1 MQTNLTLASLA
12 TLLLSGGVYA
22 QTPRQAVLAAEASFV
37 EQVSTNGM
45 KTAFL
50 ANASPTAMVVENGK
64 LLAAQAVWESRPAT
78 ANTRLTWY
86 PLLADL
92 AQTGDLGY
100 TTGPWTMLQNDR
112 AQAAGE
118 YVTLWRK
125 QPDGQWKY
133 VVNMSIERIGVAPS
147 APANVPAP
155 RQALALA
162 TPSMAPTSVLL
173 DLDNKFAAAE
183 VLKPGATY
191 QQYLSSEARLYRP
204 GLSMMQGLAAV
215 ANMKNLEKGYF
226 FAPTTGYL
234 SAGGDLGYVIG
245 TYRHSSDAKHP
256 QESGSYLR
264 IWRREAVAG
273 WRLAL
278 EMLNS
283 PAPAAAPA
291 AGAAPAP
298 VAEGPG
304 TVPAAAPGRR
314 AQ

>member
-1 MQTNLTLASLA
+1 MKTKLTLASLA
-12 TLLLSGGVYA
+12 TLLLSGAVYA
-22 QTPRQAVLAAEASFV
+22 QTPRQAVLAAESSFA
-37 EQVSTNGM
+37 EQVTKNGM

-50 ANASPTAMVVENGK
+50 TNAAPTAMVVENGK
-64 LLAAQAVWESRPAT
+64 LVEAQAAWNTRPVKP
-78 ANTRLTWY
+78 NTRLTWY
-86 PLLADL
+86 PLLADV

-133 VVNMSIERIGVAPS
+133 VVNMGIERIGVPPS
-147 APANVPAP
+147 APATVPAP
-155 RQALALA
+155 RQALAMA

-173 DLDNKFAAAE
+173 DLDARFAAAE

-191 QQYLSSEARLYRP
+191 QQYLSAEARLYRP

-215 ANMKNLEKGYF
+215 ANMKNLEKGYI

-234 SAGGDLGYVIG
+234 SAGGDLGYVLG
-245 TYRHSSDAKHP
+245 TYRHPGDAKHP
-256 QESGSYLR
+256 QESGSYVR
-264 IWRREAVAG
+264 IWRREAEAG

-278 EMLNS
+278 EMFNS
-283 PAPAAAPA
+283 PAAVAAPAGPAPVAEGAGTAPAAAPA
-291 AGAAPAP
+291 
-298 VAEGPG
+298 
-304 TVPAAAPGRR
+304 RR

>member
-1 MQTNLTLASLA
+1 MKTNLTLASLA
-12 TLLLSGGVYA
+12 ILLLSGVVSA
-22 QTPRQAVLAAEASFV
+22 QTPRQAVLAAESSLV
-37 EQVSTNGM
+37 EQVIKNGT

-50 ANASPTAMVVENGK
+50 ANASPTAVVAENGK
-64 LLAAQAVWESRPAT
+64 LVEAQGSWNLRPAKP
-78 ANTRLTWY
+78 NTRLAWY
-86 PLLADL
+86 PLLADV

-100 TTGPWTMLQNDR
+100 TTGPWTLLQNER

-133 VVNMSIERIGVAPS
+133 AVNMSIERIGVPPA

-155 RQALALA
+155 RQALAAA

-173 DLDNKFAAAE
+173 DLDAKFAAAE
-183 VLKPGATY
+183 LLKPGATY
-191 QQYLSSEARLYRP
+191 QQYLSNEARLYRP

-215 ANMKNLEKGYF
+215 ANMKNLDKGYV

-234 SAGGDLGYVIG
+234 SAGGDLGYVVG
-245 TYRHSSDAKHP
+245 NYRHPGDAKHP

-264 IWRREAVAG
+264 IWRREAEAG

-278 EMLNS
+278 EMFNS
-283 PAPAAAPA
+283 PVPVAAPV
-291 AGAAPAP
+291 APAP
-298 VAEGPG
+298 VAAG
-304 TVPAAAPGRR
+304 TGAAPAIAPAGR

>member
-1 MQTNLTLASLA
+1 MKTNLTLASLA
-12 TLLLSGGVYA
+12 TLLLSGAVHA
-22 QTPRQAVLAAEASFV
+22 QTPRQAVLAAETVFA
-37 EQVSTNGM
+37 EQIAKNGM

-64 LLAAQAVWESRPAT
+64 LVEAQAAWGARPAKPD
-78 ANTRLTWY
+78 TRLTWY
-86 PLLADL
+86 PLLADV

-100 TTGPWTMLQNDR
+100 TTGPWTLLQNGR
-112 AQAAGE
+112 AQSAGE

-133 VVNMSIERIGVAPS
+133 AVTMSTERIGVPPS
-147 APANVPAP
+147 APATVPAP
-155 RQALALA
+155 RQALAAA

-183 VLKPGATY
+183 LLRPGATY
-191 QQYLSSEARLYRP
+191 QQYLSNEARLYRP

-215 ANMKNLEKGYF
+215 ANMKNLDKGYI

-234 SAGGDLGYVIG
+234 SAGGDLGYVVG
-245 TYRHSSDAKHP
+245 AYRHLGDAKHP
-256 QESGSYLR
+256 EESGSYLR
-264 IWRREAVAG
+264 IWRREAEAG

-278 EMLNS
+278 EMFNS
-283 PAPAAAPA
+283 PVPVAAPT
-291 AGAAPAP
+291 APAP
-298 VAEGPG
+298 VAEGAG
-304 TVPAAAPGRR
+304 ATPAAAPARR

>member
-1 MQTNLTLASLA
+1 MKTNLTLASLA
-12 TLLLSGGVYA
+12 TLLLSGAVYA
-22 QTPRQAVLAAEASFV
+22 QTPRQAMLAAEASFA
-37 EQVSTNGM
+37 EQVTKNGM
-45 KTAFL
+45 KTAFV
-50 ANASPTAMVVENGK
+50 ASATPAAIAVENGK
-64 LLAAQAVWESRPAT
+64 LVEAQAAWQARPAKP
-78 ANTRLTWY
+78 NTRLTWY
-86 PLLADL
+86 PLLADM

-100 TTGPWTMLQNDR
+100 TTGPWTMLQNER
-112 AQAAGE
+112 AQATGE

-133 VVNMSIERIGVAPS
+133 VVNMSIERIGVPPG

-155 RQALALA
+155 RRALATA

-191 QQYLSSEARLYRP
+191 QQYLSPEARLYRP

-234 SAGGDLGYVIG
+234 SAGGDLGYVVG
-245 TYRHSSDAKHP
+245 TYRHLGDAKHP
-256 QESGSYLR
+256 EESGSYLR
-264 IWRREAVAG
+264 IWRREAEGG

-278 EMLNS
+278 EMFNT
-283 PAPAAAPA
+283 PAAVVAAAAPAPVAAGVGGAPAAAPA
-291 AGAAPAP
+291 
-298 VAEGPG
+298 
-304 TVPAAAPGRR
+304 RR

>member
-1 MQTNLTLASLA
+1 MKTKLTLASLA
-12 TLLLSGGVYA
+12 TLLLSGAVYA
-22 QTPRQAVLAAEASFV
+22 QTPRQAVLAAESSLV
-37 EQVSTNGM
+37 EQVAKNGM
-45 KTAFL
+45 KSAFL
-50 ANASPTAMVVENGK
+50 TTAAPTAMAVENGK
-64 LLAAQAVWESRPAT
+64 LVEAQAAWSARPAKP
-78 ANTRLTWY
+78 NTRLTWY
-86 PLLADL
+86 PLLADV
-92 AQTGDLGY
+92 AQTGDLAY
-100 TTGPWTMLQNDR
+100 TTGPWTLLQNER

-133 VVNMSIERIGVAPS
+133 VVNMNIERIGVPPG

-155 RQALALA
+155 RQALAA
-162 TPSMAPTSVLL
+162 PTPSMAPTSVLI
-173 DLDNKFAAAE
+173 DLDNRFAAAE

-215 ANMKNLEKGYF
+215 ANMKNLDKGYI

-234 SAGGDLGYVIG
+234 SAGGDLGYVVG
-245 TYRHSSDAKHP
+245 TYRHPGDAKHP

-264 IWRREAVAG
+264 IWRREAEAG

-278 EMLNS
+278 EMFNS

-291 AGAAPAP
+291 APAP
-298 VAEGPG
+298 VAEG
-304 TVPAAAPGRR
+304 VNNAPATTPARR

>member
-1 MQTNLTLASLA
+1 MA
-12 TLLLSGGVYA
+12 TLLVAGSVYA
-22 QTPRQAVLAAEASFV
+22 QSPRQAVLAAEASFA
-37 EQVSTNGM
+37 EQVIKNGM
-45 KTAFL
+45 KTAFV

-64 LLAAQAVWESRPAT
+64 LVEAQAAWSARPAQPD
-78 ANTRLTWY
+78 TRLTWY
-86 PLLADL
+86 PLLADV
-92 AQTGDLGY
+92 AQTGDLAY

-112 AQAAGE
+112 AQATGE

-133 VVNMSIERIGVAPS
+133 AVTMSIERIGVPPA
-147 APANVPAP
+147 APATVPAP
-155 RQALALA
+155 RQALAMA

-191 QQYLSSEARLYRP
+191 QQYLSGEARLYRP

-226 FAPTTGYL
+226 FASTTGYL
-234 SAGGDLGYVIG
+234 SAGGDLGYVVG
-245 TYRHSSDAKHP
+245 TYRHPGDAKHP
-256 QESGSYLR
+256 AESGSYLR
-264 IWRREAVAG
+264 IWRREAEVG

-278 EMLNS
+278 EMFNT
-283 PAPAAAPA
+283 PAPVAAPT
-291 AGAAPAP
+291 APAP
-298 VAEGPG
+298 VATG
-304 TVPAAAPGRR
+304 TGATPATAPARS

>member
-1 MQTNLTLASLA
+1 MKTKLTLASLA
-12 TLLLSGGVYA
+12 TLLLSGAVYA
-22 QTPRQAVLAAEASFV
+22 QTPRQAVLAAEASLV
-37 EQVSTNGM
+37 EQVAQNGM
-45 KTAFL
+45 KSAFL
-50 ANASPTAMVVENGK
+50 ASAAPTAMVAENGK
-64 LLAAQAVWESRPAT
+64 LVEAQAAWNARPVKP
-78 ANTRLTWY
+78 NTRLTWY
-86 PLLADL
+86 PLLADV

-100 TTGPWTMLQNDR
+100 TTGPWTMLQNER

-133 VVNMSIERIGVAPS
+133 VVNMSIERIGVPPG

-155 RQALALA
+155 RQALATP

-173 DLDNKFAAAE
+173 DLDNRFGAAE

-215 ANMKNLEKGYF
+215 ANMKNLEKGYI

-234 SAGGDLGYVIG
+234 SAGGDLGYVLG
-245 TYRHSSDAKHP
+245 TYRHPGDAKHP

-264 IWRREAVAG
+264 IWRREAEGG
-273 WRLAL
+273 WKLAL
-278 EMLNS
+278 EMFNT
-283 PAPAAAPA
+283 PATAAAPA
-291 AGAAPAP
+291 GPAP
-298 VAEGPG
+298 VAEGVNG
-304 TVPAAAPGRR
+304 TPATPARR